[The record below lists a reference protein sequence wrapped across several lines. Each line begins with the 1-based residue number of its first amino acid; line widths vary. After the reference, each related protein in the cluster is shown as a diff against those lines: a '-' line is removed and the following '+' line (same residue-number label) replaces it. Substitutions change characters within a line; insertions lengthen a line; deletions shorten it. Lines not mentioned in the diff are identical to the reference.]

1 MPRNVPPR
9 VVFLMFFLFFAGLAL
24 NVLAFVDLNWT
35 HRVLV
40 RDEADP
46 PVEEAEAAAGPVVDA
61 TQVESLRRSILNVR
75 VAQCSQPVE
84 SVGTGFV
91 VKPGYVATAAHLFID
106 QQDCN
111 GRIRLIDHRGVEHSG
126 ALEGLSAVDDLA
138 VLRISDTALPAL
150 RLADSASYENPNDV
164 VRLVT
169 IGYPLEDAG
178 ASAQDS
184 AAISGEGSLSRFD
197 REHNVFVT
205 SGLTL
210 NPGNSGGPIFLRN
223 NWEVLGIARAK
234 LSNELGEGIGYVAPM
249 RTFVSFFREKTGQ
262 EVP

>member
-9 VVFLMFFLFFAGLAL
+9 VVLLMFFLFFAGLAL

-35 HRVLV
+35 HQVLV
-40 RDEADP
+40 RDEEDP
-46 PVEEAEAAAGPVVDA
+46 PEEGEQDATGLVDV

-75 VAQCSQPVE
+75 VAQCIQPVE
-84 SVGTGFV
+84 SIGTGFV

-106 QQDCN
+106 QPSCN
-111 GRIRLIDHRGVEHSG
+111 GRIRLIDHRGMEHSG

-138 VLRISDTALPAL
+138 VLRISDTTLPAL
-150 RLADSASYENPNDV
+150 RLADSSSYENPNDV

-169 IGYPLEDAG
+169 IGYPLEDAA

-184 AAISGEGSLSRFD
+184 AAISGEGNLSRFD
-197 REHNVFVT
+197 RENNVFVT

-223 NWEVLGIARAK
+223 SWEVLGIARAK
-234 LSNELGEGIGYVAPM
+234 LSNELGEGIGYVAPI
-249 RTFVSFFREKTGQ
+249 RTFLSFFREKTGQ
-262 EVP
+262 ELR